1 MPRELCVEM
10 LHLLRELLVAARFAG
25 LPYADARWLDRA
37 VRLVSPRSPRWTGL
51 PRQQIG
57 ELTRVC
63 EPAMRRL
70 YGDSW

>member
-1 MPRELCVEM
+1 M
-10 LHLLRELLVAARFAG
+10 
-25 LPYADARWLDRA
+25 
-37 VRLVSPRSPRWTGL
+37 RLVTPRPSRWTDL
-51 PRQQIG
+51 PPEQIK